1 MLCVQ
6 GKSNKGVFGMAGN
19 AAIAISKEIFDQIVP
34 VVEQATG
41 FRPQIKDFAEKAIL
55 KELERIKKSAG
66 KAAKNR

>member
-1 MLCVQ
+1 MLWSQ
-6 GKSNKGVFGMAGN
+6 GKSMKGVSGMAAN

-55 KELERIKKSAG
+55 KELERIRKSAG
-66 KAAKNR
+66 KPTKNR